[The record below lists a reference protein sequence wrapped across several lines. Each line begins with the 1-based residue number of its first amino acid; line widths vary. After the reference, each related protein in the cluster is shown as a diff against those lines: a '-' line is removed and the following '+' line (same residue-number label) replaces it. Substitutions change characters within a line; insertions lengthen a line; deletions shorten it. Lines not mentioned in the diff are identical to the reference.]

1 MLTSLAKPSIVRAA
15 AVTLALLLL
24 GFAPDT
30 YAQSLEELELKK
42 SAGEED
48 GAGGLNLGFGVTALL
63 ENGTG
68 LNRDRPDSST
78 LLMLSPQLKA
88 FKTVRLQAD
97 LRLLMNHLERAENP
111 WDLPDWGL
119 KLADLQIWKDPWA
132 GIGLSGYV
140 SYSFPTS
147 IGSRNRTR
155 YGVARA
161 NLKLGRSFGPVYVS
175 AEANGMRYFHEYT
188 SSDTTEWQEEGN
200 IQNNPGWGLNQRY
213 TLSYSPT
220 QRLSLSLIW
229 SMTQLF
235 DAQADDDGAEDPWA
249 LSSSGGSYSS
259 SRLTDVA
266 EHSYLAVADMTY
278 GLSDNL
284 FVAAGYAAQAPQL
297 QNGGHDRS
305 LNPFN
310 PKYSQLYVDLMF
322 IY

>member
-1 MLTSLAKPSIVRAA
+1 MLSSLVKPSLVRAL
-15 AVTLALLLL
+15 AVTLALFLS
-24 GFAPDT
+24 GWAADAG
-30 YAQSLEELELKK
+30 AQSLEEIELKK
-42 SAGEED
+42 AEEE
-48 GAGGLNLGFGVTALL
+48 GGGSGLGLGFGVTALL

-97 LRLLMNHLERAENP
+97 MRLLMNHLERAENP
-111 WDLPDWGL
+111 WDLPDWGI
-119 KLADLQIWKDPWA
+119 KLADLMIWKEPFS

-147 IGSRNRTR
+147 VGSRNRTR

-175 AEANGMRYFHEYT
+175 AEANGLRYFHKYT
-188 SSDTTEWQEEGN
+188 TTDPNQWQEEGN
-200 IQNNPGWGLNQRY
+200 MVSNPGWGLNQRY

-229 SMTQLF
+229 SMTQAF
-235 DAQADDDGAEDPWA
+235 DATADSEGNEDPWA
-249 LSSSGGSYSS
+249 LSTSTGAYGT
-259 SRLTDVA
+259 SRHSDVA
-266 EHSYLAVADMTY
+266 DHSWLAVADMTY

-284 FVAAGYAAQAPQL
+284 YVAAGYAAQAPQL